1 MHPDVIKV
9 AMAKF
14 DAQHYLDEKPLKEHE
29 DPYKRNKF
37 NQKASDAAR
46 WDRNIPDVRDHRL
59 V

>member
-1 MHPDVIKV
+1 
-9 AMAKF
+9 MAKF